1 MFELLAKSLQI
12 VKFVF
17 TENTSE
23 DRVLI
28 LPPTFSPCAKN
39 MCTNWKRHITRMQSS
54 FAAPWGG
61 SIISC
66 QFVSFLLCHSWA
78 SAAAAACKTP
88 LCKLRLLR
96 RSMALIALKSINAFY
111 AFREFL
117 LFALEYWTTLKKA
130 AEIVQVPN
138 QGIFRYY
145 QRANFSRL
153 VKFLLDGKALLKH
166 FRV

>member
-1 MFELLAKSLQI
+1 MFELLAKGLQI

-17 TENTSE
+17 GKYKWRQGVNI
-23 DRVLI
+23 LI
-28 LPPTFSPCAKN
+28 PSTFSPCAKN

-78 SAAAAACKTP
+78 SAAASACKTP

-130 AEIVQVPN
+130 AEIVRSSKSRYLQVLTSKFFTFS
-138 QGIFRYY
+138 QIFVRW
-145 QRANFSRL
+145 
-153 VKFLLDGKALLKH
+153 
-166 FRV
+166 